1 MSGSGAS
8 GAVARAAQALA
19 FVLLCTGCLYQ
30 FRGGN
35 FPEYI
40 RTLSVDPVE
49 NGTPRLEVTGELNEQ
64 LTRTLAPAL
73 GVRAASSDVADAV
86 VRVKVLRYE
95 VNAPNYRPGAAGQ
108 RTEVLQRQV
117 EITAQVQIVDRV
129 NNQIFWEDSSVR
141 ADGQFLEQ
149 SETEEVG
156 RTEAIKLLVQKIID
170 GAQSNW

>member
-1 MSGSGAS
+1 MTSSAF
-8 GAVARAAQALA
+8 RAGRALA
-19 FVLLCTGCLYQ
+19 LTLLCAGCLYQ

-64 LTRTLAPAL
+64 LTRTLPASL

-86 VRVKVLRYE
+86 VRVKILRYE
-95 VNAPNYRPGAAGQ
+95 VNAPNYRAASGTTQ

-117 EITAQVQIVDRV
+117 EITAQVQIVDKV
-129 NNQIFWEDSSVR
+129 NNQIFWEENSMR
-141 ADGQFLEQ
+141 AEGPFLES

-156 RTEAIKLLVQKIID
+156 RAAAIKVLVQKIVD

>member
-1 MSGSGAS
+1 MTSFA
-8 GAVARAAQALA
+8 ARAARVLGLA
-19 FVLLCTGCLYQ
+19 TLLLCAGCLYQ

-49 NGTPRLEVTGELNEQ
+49 NGTARLEVTGELNEQ
-64 LTRTLAPAL
+64 LTKTLPPAL

-86 VRVKVLRYE
+86 VRVKILRYE
-95 VNAPNYRPGAAGQ
+95 VNSPNYRATAGAGQ

-117 EITAQVQIVDRV
+117 EITAQVQIVDQV
-129 NNQIFWEDSSVR
+129 NKQIFWEDSSLR
-141 ADGQFLEQ
+141 AEGQFLES
-149 SETEEVG
+149 SETEDVG
-156 RTEAIKLLVQKIID
+156 RAAAIKILVQKIVD